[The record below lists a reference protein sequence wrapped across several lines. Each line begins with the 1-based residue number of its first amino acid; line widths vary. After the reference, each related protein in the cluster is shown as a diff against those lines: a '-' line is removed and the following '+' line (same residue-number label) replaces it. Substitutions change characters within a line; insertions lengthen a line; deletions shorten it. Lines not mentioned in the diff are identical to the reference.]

1 MRYHKIAL
9 ILDEGI
15 VIAKGNMNEMI
26 NKLKEIRI
34 NHPYAYI
41 EERIW

>member
-1 MRYHKIAL
+1 MKYHKIAL
-9 ILDEGI
+9 ILDEGM
-15 VIAKGNMNEMI
+15 VIARGSMKEMLD
-26 NKLKEIRI
+26 KLREVRI